1 MLMINRPGKTFLPLL
16 MFNKPDKL
24 FNCRH
29 MVIAGIDC
37 TIERKNTRRLH
48 IYVKPPDG
56 EVLVTAPLLY
66 TEREIKSFVTS
77 KADWIRKHQNRMRSK
92 PLQARMALEYVTGD
106 TLYFWGRPYE
116 LIVVENDSVKRGKLL
131 LDPEPVF
138 GVSDEELI
146 SFRKAGTESYSR
158 ASGNRR
164 CAGED
169 DRCSYQA
176 KLIIPPGSTREQREH
191 LVKKKYKELLEKEAG
206 CVLAF
211 WEEQTGLEY
220 YEWHSRYMK
229 TRWGSL
235 SVKDRRVCLNT
246 RLAEKPEI
254 CLIYV
259 ALHEIAHVKEANH
272 GPRFK
277 AILDQYMPDWREA
290 EKMLKS

>member
-1 MLMINRPGKTFLPLL
+1 MRN
-16 MFNKPDKL
+16 N
-24 FNCRH
+24 

-92 PLQARMALEYVTGD
+92 PLQARMALDYVTGD

-116 LIVVENDSVKRGKLL
+116 LTVVENDSVKRGKLL

-146 SFRKAGTESYSR
+146 SFRKSGTVSYSV

-176 KLIIPPGSTREQREH
+176 KLIIPQGSTHEQREH
-191 LVKKKYKELLEKEAG
+191 LIKKKYKELLEKEAG
-206 CVLAF
+206 RVLAF

-220 YEWHSRYMK
+220 SEWHSRYMK

-235 SVKDRRVCLNT
+235 SVKDRRVCMNT

-277 AILDQYMPDWREA
+277 AILDKYMPDWREA